1 MWRCVALSGLHRG
14 GGKRILQS
22 RSTFPGADTAHTS
35 PATATEAAT
44 IAAAATAVPTG
55 AAAVATTLPAD
66 TGAAASTGT
75 IRATPG

>member
-22 RSTFPGADTAHTS
+22 RSTFPGADTAHTG
-35 PATATEAAT
+35 PATATEAA
-44 IAAAATAVPTG
+44 
-55 AAAVATTLPAD
+55 AVAT
-66 TGAAASTGT
+66 ASTGT